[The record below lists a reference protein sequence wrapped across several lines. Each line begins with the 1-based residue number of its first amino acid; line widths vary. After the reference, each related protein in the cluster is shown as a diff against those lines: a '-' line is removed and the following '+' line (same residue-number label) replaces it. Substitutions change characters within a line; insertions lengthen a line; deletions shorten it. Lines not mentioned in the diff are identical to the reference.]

1 MTAVLPGFLTG
12 FSLIVAIGAQNAYIL
27 RLGLTRQHVGIAV
40 ALCAISD
47 AALIALGIGGVGAVV
62 REFPQ
67 VLTAVTWV
75 GAAYL
80 AVYALRS
87 AWSAVRPEVLLPTEA
102 PPRSLAVV
110 VAATLAFTFLNPHVY
125 IDTVLLVGSIGNQYG
140 SERWLFAAGAATA
153 SVVWFSLLGFGA
165 HFAAPLMLRAYTWRI
180 LDSLIALVMLSLAIG
195 LLSADLS

>member
-1 MTAVLPGFLTG
+1 MSAVLPGFLTS
-12 FSLIVAIGAQNAYIL
+12 FSLIVAIGAQNAYLL

-47 AALIALGIGGVGAVV
+47 AALIMLGIGGVGAVV
-62 REFPQ
+62 ENFPE
-67 VLTAVTWV
+67 VLTVVTYG

-80 AVYALRS
+80 LAYAARS
-87 AWSAVRPEVLLPTEA
+87 AWSAYRPGVLLPTEA
-102 PPRSLAVV
+102 PPRSLSVV

-140 SERWLFAAGAATA
+140 PDRWLFALGAATA

-165 HFAAPLMLRAYTWRI
+165 HFAAPLMSRAYTWRI
-180 LDSLIALVMLSLAIG
+180 LDSFIALVMLSLAIG
-195 LLSADLS
+195 LLSADLG

>member
-67 VLTAVTWV
+67 VLTAVTGWAWHISPCTRSDQHGV
-75 GAAYL
+75 PCDLKYSYPHKFRH
-80 AVYALRS
+80 AVWPWWWLPLWPSRS
-87 AWSAVRPEVLLPTEA
+87 
-102 PPRSLAVV
+102 
-110 VAATLAFTFLNPHVY
+110 
-125 IDTVLLVGSIGNQYG
+125 
-140 SERWLFAAGAATA
+140 
-153 SVVWFSLLGFGA
+153 
-165 HFAAPLMLRAYTWRI
+165 
-180 LDSLIALVMLSLAIG
+180 
-195 LLSADLS
+195 